1 MQTTT
6 TDTHLHGNS
15 LPSTT
20 PGCPTSRS
28 FFARCGIPRTSTLLP
43 LPGLTSK
50 RLASL
55 AREAL
60 IAEAELTPKPGLVD
74 RRGSGAHHD
83 LSLALMRQSAT
94 AIEPY
99 FAAMASCSQGHD
111 IDCNLRSQLAAIGR
125 NAERAM
131 YQATQGSNSHKGAI
145 WILGLLVAGAI
156 RVPGENAREIVA
168 AAGAIARLPD
178 RAQPKLLTHGD
189 IVRNRYGAGG
199 ARMEASTDFPHVMKC
214 GLPML
219 RVRRARKYP
228 EEICRLDALLSL
240 MAELDDTCV
249 LYRGGVEA
257 LSVVKEGA
265 QAALDAGG
273 YSSAN
278 GRERLRELDRELI
291 ARHVSP
297 GGSAD
302 LLAATIFLDALEE
315 ERNGVA

>member
-1 MQTTT
+1 MR
-6 TDTHLHGNS
+6 
-15 LPSTT
+15 
-20 PGCPTSRS
+20 TSRIDADQRHAVHS
-28 FFARCGIPRTSTLLP
+28 RQR
-43 LPGLTSK
+43 SK

-83 LSLALMRQSAT
+83 LSLARMRQSAT

-99 FAAMASCSQGHD
+99 FAAMASCSHGQD

-125 NAERAM
+125 DAEHAM

-145 WILGLLVAGAI
+145 WILGLLVAAAI
-156 RVPGENAREIVA
+156 RVPSGNAREIAA
-168 AAGAIARLPD
+168 AAGAIARIPD
-178 RAQPKLLTHGD
+178 RAQPKLITHGD

-199 ARMEASTDFPHVMKC
+199 ARMEASNNFPHVIKC
-214 GLPML
+214 SLAML
-219 RVRRARKYP
+219 RRRRANKHP
-228 EEICRLDALLSL
+228 EEVCRLDALLSL

-249 LYRGGVEA
+249 LYRGGIEA
-257 LSVVKEGA
+257 LHVVQSGA
-265 QAALDAGG
+265 QAILNAGG
-273 YSSAN
+273 SSSTG
-278 GRERLRELDRELI
+278 GRQRMHKLDRELI

-302 LLAATIFLDALEE
+302 LLAATIFLDALEYRQREVWKDQSKAE
-315 ERNGVA
+315 EKNGAA

>member
-1 MQTTT
+1 MQKRMY
-6 TDTHLHGNS
+6 DADRREVVHGS
-15 LPSTT
+15 E
-20 PGCPTSRS
+20 R
-28 FFARCGIPRTSTLLP
+28 
-43 LPGLTSK
+43 SK

-55 AREAL
+55 ACEAL

-83 LSLALMRQSAT
+83 LSLGLMRQSAT

-99 FAAMASCSQGHD
+99 LAAMASCSQGQD

-145 WILGLLVAGAI
+145 WILGLLVSAAI
-156 RVPGENAREIVA
+156 RVPGENARAIA
-168 AAGAIARLPD
+168 ATAGAIARLPD
-178 RAQPKLLTHGD
+178 RAQPKLITHGD
-189 IVRNRYGAGG
+189 VVQNRYGAGG
-199 ARMEASTDFPHVMKC
+199 ARLEASRNFPHVIHC

-219 RVRRARKYP
+219 RDRRAKKIP
-228 EEICRLDALLSL
+228 EEVCRLDALLSL
-240 MAELDDTCV
+240 MAKLDDTCV

-257 LSVVKEGA
+257 LCVVKAGA
-265 QAALDAGG
+265 QAVLDAGG
-273 YSSAN
+273 SSSAR
-278 GRERLRELDRELI
+278 GRQKMRELDRELI

-302 LLAATIFLDALEE
+302 LLAATIFLDAMEYRQSKVLQDQSKAE
-315 ERNGVA
+315 ERDGAA

>member
-1 MQTTT
+1 MQTRMY
-6 TDTHLHGNS
+6 DADRHDVVHGS
-15 LPSTT
+15 LK
-20 PGCPTSRS
+20 
-28 FFARCGIPRTSTLLP
+28 
-43 LPGLTSK
+43 SK

-74 RRGSGAHHD
+74 RRGPGAHND
-83 LSLALMRQSAT
+83 LSQALMMRSAT

-99 FAAMASCSQGHD
+99 FAAMASCSQGQL
-111 IDCNLRSQLAAIGR
+111 IDCNLRSQLAAVGR
-125 NAERAM
+125 HAERAM

-156 RVPGENAREIVA
+156 HVPGENAQEITA
-168 AAGAIARLPD
+168 TAGAIARLPD

-199 ARMEASTDFPHVMKC
+199 ARIEASTNFPHVIKC
-214 GLPML
+214 GLPIL
-219 RVRRARKYP
+219 RDRRAKKDP

-257 LSVVKEGA
+257 LSLVKAGA
-265 QAALDAGG
+265 QAVLDAGG
-273 YSSAN
+273 YGNAN
-278 GRERLRELDRELI
+278 GRQRLRTLDRELI

-302 LLAATIFLDALEE
+302 LLAATIFLDALEYQRSEVLQDRSHGE
-315 ERNGVA
+315 ETNGVA

>member
-1 MQTTT
+1 MQTRMSSAA
-6 TDTHLHGNS
+6 HG
-15 LPSTT
+15 LQR
-20 PGCPTSRS
+20 PT
-28 FFARCGIPRTSTLLP
+28 
-43 LPGLTSK
+43 

-60 IAEAELTPKPGLVD
+60 IAEAELTPKPALVD

-99 FAAMASCSQGHD
+99 FGAMASCSQDHD
-111 IDCNLRSQLAAIGR
+111 LDYNLRSQLAVIGR
-125 NAERAM
+125 GAERAM
-131 YQATQGSNSHKGAI
+131 YQATEGSNAHKGAI
-145 WILGLLVAGAI
+145 WVLGLLVSAAV
-156 RVPGENAREIVA
+156 RVPGENVREIVA
-168 AAGAIARLPD
+168 TAGAVARLPD
-178 RAQPKLLTHGD
+178 RAQPRLLTHGD
-189 IVRNRYGAGG
+189 MARHRYGAGG
-199 ARMEASTDFPHVMKC
+199 ARAEASTNFPHLIQY

-219 RVRRARKYP
+219 RDRRARKYP

-257 LSVVKEGA
+257 LNVVQAGA
-265 QAALDAGG
+265 RAVLDVGG
-273 YSSAN
+273 YANAN
-278 GRERLRELDRELI
+278 GRQRLRALDRELI

-302 LLAATIFLDALEE
+302 LLAATIFLDALHFQQSEVLQDRSHGE

>member
-1 MQTTT
+1 MRTRMYDADQ
-6 TDTHLHGNS
+6 HHVVHGS
-15 LPSTT
+15 Q
-20 PGCPTSRS
+20 
-28 FFARCGIPRTSTLLP
+28 
-43 LPGLTSK
+43 TSK

-55 AREAL
+55 ARDAL

-99 FAAMASCSQGHD
+99 FAAMASCSQGQI

-125 NAERAM
+125 HAERTM
-131 YQATQGSNSHKGAI
+131 YQATQGSNAHKGAI
-145 WILGLLVAGAI
+145 WILGLLVAAAT
-156 RVPGENAREIVA
+156 RVRGENAREIVA
-168 AAGAIARLPD
+168 AAGAIARFPD

-199 ARMEASTDFPHVMKC
+199 ARMEASTNFPHIIKC

-219 RVRRARKYP
+219 RDRRARKYP

-257 LSVVKEGA
+257 LSVVKAGA
-265 QAALDAGG
+265 RAVLDAGG
-273 YSSAN
+273 YSGAK
-278 GRERLRELDRELI
+278 GRQRLRKLDRELI

-302 LLAATIFLDALEE
+302 LLTATIFLDALEHQRREVWKDRSHGE